1 MDIPQPTR
9 MDHLMEKK
17 IQSSNDIQLRMIEL
31 VKPID
36 QQIMMCDN
44 REDLLMMASIMI
56 TTAMRIYDIQV
67 GVENRK
73 KILLDFVV

>member
-1 MDIPQPTR
+1 
-9 MDHLMEKK
+9 MEKK
-17 IQSSNDIQLRMIEL
+17 NQSLNDIQLRMMEL

-44 REDLLMMASIMI
+44 REDLLMMASIMV

-73 KILLDFVV
+73 KILMDFVV